1 MHLRSDLYATSVPA
15 AVISAAVFHAEGAA
29 GVDGAAATGML
40 IAESLQTMRKAP
52 FIVTNGEERL

>member
-40 IAESLQTMRKAP
+40 IAESLQTM
-52 FIVTNGEERL
+52 